1 MDDRLIF
8 RYLRHRAH
16 AGLRGLRLAMTG
28 PYGLG
33 MGAGR
38 PGLQVNDGV
47 TQDGSPAH
55 AVVDVG

>member
-16 AGLRGLRLAMTG
+16 AGSRGLRLAMIG
-28 PYGLG
+28 SIGLV

-55 AVVDVG
+55 ALVDVG

>member
-16 AGLRGLRLAMTG
+16 AGFRGLRLAVVDPIG
-28 PYGLG
+28 SAS
-33 MGAGR
+33 GADR

-55 AVVDVG
+55 ALVDVG